1 MPLTNAGISELLA
14 QRADDA
20 EGHRQRAYQR
30 ASRAAL
36 MWPEEASALIA
47 EDRSLE
53 DLYGVGPSIAKR
65 IHEWIESDQPAPDP
79 PELRYDFL
87 TLAEA
92 RSVLDA
98 KQEYKQMRGDLQMHT
113 TYSDGSGTV
122 EDMAREGI
130 ELGYEYIAVTEHTKG
145 LKIARGMDEDGFL
158 AQNAEVDEVNAMLG
172 GEMRV
177 LKAVEMNL
185 NTTGEGDMD
194 PVFLQDRELVLGS
207 FHSALRE
214 TRDSTPRYLD
224 AIANP
229 FVRVIGHP
237 RARKYN
243 RRLGL
248 VANWERVLEAAA
260 LSGTAMEINSFP
272 DRQDFNVEVLKLA
285 SDENVFSIGT
295 DAHSTDEMHLFE
307 FGLAAAAKAGIDRK
321 RILNFWSADEIVE
334 WATGA

>member
-1 MPLTNAGISELLA
+1 VLTNAGISELLA

-20 EGHRQRAYQR
+20 EGHRKRAYQR

-36 MWPEEASALIA
+36 MWPVEAADLIA

-53 DLYGVGPSIAKR
+53 ELYGVGPSIAKR
-65 IHEWIESDQPAPDP
+65 VREWIESDEKPPDP
-79 PELRYDFL
+79 PEVRFGFL

-92 RSVLDA
+92 RAILEA
-98 KQEYKQMRGDLQMHT
+98 NPEFKQMRGDLQMHT
-113 TYSDGSGTV
+113 VYSDGNATV
-122 EDMAREGI
+122 EEMASEGRS
-130 ELGYEYIAVTEHTKG
+130 LGYEYIAVTEHTQG
-145 LKIARGMDEDGFL
+145 LKIARGMDEEGFA
-158 AQNAEVDEVNAMLG
+158 AQNAEIDEVNAALS

-229 FVRVIGHP
+229 YVHVIGHP

-243 RRLGL
+243 RRVGL
-248 VANWERVLEAAA
+248 VAKWERVLEAAA
-260 LSGTAMEINSFP
+260 MSGTAMEINSFP
-272 DRQDFNVEVLKLA
+272 DRQDFNVEVLELA
-285 SDENVFSIGT
+285 SDENFFSIGT

-321 RILNFWSADEIVE
+321 RILNFWGADEILE
-334 WATGA
+334 WAARS

>member
-1 MPLTNAGISELLA
+1 MALTNAGISELLA

-36 MWPEEASALIA
+36 MWPEEAANLVDSG
-47 EDRSLE
+47 RSPE
-53 DLYGVGPSIAKR
+53 ELYGVGPSIAKR
-65 IHEWIESDQPAPDP
+65 IREWVENDQPAPDP
-79 PELRYDFL
+79 PEVRFGFL

-92 RSVLDA
+92 RSILDA
-98 KQEYKQMRGDLQMHT
+98 NPEYKQMNGDLQMHT
-113 TYSDGSGTV
+113 TYSDGSNTV
-122 EDMAREGI
+122 EEMAREAMA
-130 ELGYEYIAVTEHTKG
+130 LGYEYIAVTEHTQG
-145 LKIARGMDEDGFL
+145 LKIARGMGEDGFL
-158 AQNAEVDEVNAMLG
+158 AQNAEVDEVNAILS

-229 FVRVIGHP
+229 YVHVIGHP

-243 RRLGL
+243 RRVGL

-272 DRQDFNVEVLKLA
+272 DRQDFNVEVLELA
-285 SDENVFSIGT
+285 SEDNYFSIGT
-295 DAHSTDEMHLFE
+295 DAHDTDEMHLFE
-307 FGLAAAAKAGIDRK
+307 FGLAAAAKAEIDRA
-321 RILNFWSADEIVE
+321 RILNFWTADEIVA
-334 WATGA
+334 WATER